1 MRVVVRVVFHF
12 VVVRGRSKIGS
23 LACCLESEDKAGPQ
37 LETTCAQI
45 GIARGQLSG
54 TRGWS
59 ESESSDECGAP
70 ESRAVKLGA
79 GSGVLLSF
87 QTGGGSRV
95 GVPRADGE
103 SNKGLGGGAGSSNG
117 RVLAL
122 RMNLP
127 DGSLGRKL
135 WARLDMGWS

>member
-1 MRVVVRVVFHF
+1 MRVVVRVVFRF
-12 VVVRGRSKIGS
+12 VIVGGRSKIRS
-23 LACCLESEDKAGPQ
+23 LACCPESEDKAGLR

-45 GIARGQLSG
+45 GIAQGRLGG

-59 ESESSDECGAP
+59 KSESGDECGAP

-103 SNKGLGGGAGSSNG
+103 ANKGMGGGAGSSNG
-117 RVLAL
+117 RA
-122 RMNLP
+122 
-127 DGSLGRKL
+127 
-135 WARLDMGWS
+135 